1 MHGSMKSVHS
11 EKIQPKIYIVQS
23 GTALTHLL
31 TDELSVR
38 GYPVTAFHTE
48 AKALAE
54 FSKKDVLPGIL
65 LIDVTDE
72 KIDAFHLLQ
81 KIKEQEHTFVTIVVS
96 ATDEAVDLDR
106 ALAYGAEDYIIKDQ
120 FSVEELVSKIQ
131 RAQLRLN
138 VEQTPMISPSEQELG
153 AFDTTAV
160 KVLIIED
167 DQFLRDLASRKLKQ
181 EGFQV
186 DIAIDGTEGL
196 KKIEKDKPTVV
207 LLDIILP
214 GLDGFDILKK
224 VRANKDAGVSGIV
237 IILLS
242 NLGQEADVAKGE
254 RLGADDYLIKANFT
268 IDEII
273 EKIKTAVIAKRGR
286 TVA

>member
-1 MHGSMKSVHS
+1 MEVAPSTQKKCHICILQSDTMLSDMLTNELHMHGYDVHAVHTAEEATVELTQ
-11 EKIQPKIYIVQS
+11 EKIPP
-23 GTALTHLL
+23 T
-31 TDELSVR
+31 
-38 GYPVTAFHTE
+38 
-48 AKALAE
+48 
-54 FSKKDVLPGIL
+54 VLIA
-65 LIDVTDE
+65 DVTDRQ
-72 KIDAFHLLQ
+72 ID
-81 KIKEQEHTFVTIVVS
+81 TFRILDTIQDRRSSDLATIVVS
-96 ATDEAVDLDR
+96 ASSEPVDLDR

-120 FSVEELVSKIQ
+120 FSVEELISKIR
-131 RAQLRLN
+131 RAELRLS
-138 VEQTPMISPSEQELG
+138 VEPTPMITPSTQDLG
-153 AFDTTAV
+153 AFDTKAV

-196 KKIEKDKPTVV
+196 EKIEKNKPDVV

-224 VRANKDAGVSGIV
+224 VRGHKEKTVNQMVV
-237 IILLS
+237 ILLS
-242 NLGQEADVAKGE
+242 NLGQEADVAKGQ

-273 EKIKTAVIAKRGR
+273 EKIKAAVLSKRSS
-286 TVA
+286 

>member
-1 MHGSMKSVHS
+1 MHGSMKSVPL
-11 EKIQPKIYIVQS
+11 EKKQPQVYIIQS
-23 GTALTHLL
+23 GTSLTHLL

-38 GYPVTAFHTE
+38 GYSVTALHSE
-48 AKALAE
+48 PDALAE
-54 FSKKDVLPGIL
+54 LSKKDVSASV
-65 LIDVTDE
+65 LIVDVTDNE
-72 KIDAFHLLQ
+72 IDAFHLLQ
-81 KIKEQEHTFVTIVVS
+81 KIKEQERTFVSIVVS

-106 ALAYGAEDYIIKDQ
+106 ALAHGAEDYIIKDQ
-120 FSVEELVSKIQ
+120 FSVEELVSKIR

-138 VEQTPMISPSEQELG
+138 VAQTPMITPSEQELG
-153 AFDTTAV
+153 AFDTTAIH
-160 KVLIIED
+160 VLIIED

-196 KKIEKDKPTVV
+196 KKIEHDRPTVV

-224 VRANKDAGVSGIV
+224 VRAHKNAGVSGTV
-237 IILLS
+237 VILLS

-286 TVA
+286 SVT